1 MKTPY
6 FFEGDDV
13 VKRLGSSGIVAGA
26 ADRSGS
32 VDIAREGILSF
43 EETNCNFYYYC
54 SFGGVWIEVAA
65 ASDRLSVLTQVI
77 LVFLLELKRL
87 SCREW

>member
-13 VKRLGSSGIVAGA
+13 ARRLGSSGIVVGA
-26 ADRSGS
+26 ADSSGS

-43 EETNCNFYYYC
+43 EEANCNFCCYC
-54 SFGGVWIEVAA
+54 SFGGV
-65 ASDRLSVLTQVI
+65 
-77 LVFLLELKRL
+77 
-87 SCREW
+87 